1 MSSPVTAYKIDFT
14 YSNDFRFVDTLIYIF
29 ARTQEDEILSKRE
42 CEVLRE
48 YILRGYTDSTKEHII
63 KTLDIKRTTLNQFNH
78 NLQNKRMLLPH
89 PNNQNNK
96 LLNPELAKLKEFYET
111 NAQKKVFLVNFVDEN
126 RD

>member
-1 MSSPVTAYKIDFT
+1 MNNQVTAYKIDFK

-29 ARTQEDEILSKRE
+29 ARTQENEILSKRE

-48 YILRGYTDSTKEHII
+48 YIIRGYSDNTKDHIA
-63 KTLDIKRTTLNQFNH
+63 KTLKIKRTTLNQFNH

-96 LLNPELAKLKEFYET
+96 LLNPELSKLKEFYET
-111 NAQKKVFLVNFVDEN
+111 NAEKKVFLVNFVDEN
-126 RD
+126 R